1 MDDTFAV
8 SQTLISIHK
17 IVDCGSP
24 ASHHKFLVLYTNI
37 GIQYRTTIS
46 R

>member
-17 IVDCGSP
+17 IVDCGSY
-24 ASHHKFLVLYTNI
+24 HKFLVLYTNI
-37 GIQYRTTIS
+37 GIQYRITIS